1 MEPQD
6 ARSAFTRS
14 RVFRGPH
21 DENPYIPIRGW
32 NHPFLDSM
40 QFPRGHVRPP
50 GFRGFLSSA
59 VYRRR
64 AEGPDEKAWA
74 RIRAMQCVLGRGVC
88 FCRPSSR
95 RTARFLQQIS
105 SYKRLLPLAVE
116 DARRGPRKMPDQ
128 RIADEADFGGLLK
141 MASFVLQKARPPS
154 SQSCECFS
162 NAVGEGF
169 RVVDA
174 QAEGEG
180 LFRYPPALWYEKALI
195 AGERVGFCRQ
205 RSNMRR
211 LSRVRPIRMMS
222 CGRVR

>member
-50 GFRGFLSSA
+50 VFRGFLSSA

-105 SYKRLLPLAVE
+105 SYKRPIPPMKTRVPKSYREMPGQRIGADLHAFSSESFAPPGRLQLAICCNFRA
-116 DARRGPRKMPDQ
+116 ARRPK
-128 RIADEADFGGLLK
+128 ADDHLQVMLRHPSRTRPHEA
-141 MASFVLQKARPPS
+141 PS
-154 SQSCECFS
+154 C
-162 NAVGEGF
+162 
-169 RVVDA
+169 
-174 QAEGEG
+174 
-180 LFRYPPALWYEKALI
+180 LTH
-195 AGERVGFCRQ
+195 
-205 RSNMRR
+205 
-211 LSRVRPIRMMS
+211 LSRPHGLRT
-222 CGRVR
+222 

>member
-1 MEPQD
+1 MKVTPSVEPQD

-50 GFRGFLSSA
+50 VFRGFLSSA

-74 RIRAMQCVLGRGVC
+74 RIRAIQCVLGRGVC
-88 FCRPSSR
+88 FCRPSGR

-116 DARRGPRKMPDQ
+116 DALRGPRKMPDQ

-141 MASFVLQKARPPS
+141 MACLLYTSHDRGNCRVCVVHPPS
-154 SQSCECFS
+154 RTPRPSAFGHASASQQDLCSGGDPHRSQLYELNLPPVS
-162 NAVGEGF
+162 YTHLVVGK
-169 RVVDA
+169 
-174 QAEGEG
+174 
-180 LFRYPPALWYEKALI
+180 LWE
-195 AGERVGFCRQ
+195 
-205 RSNMRR
+205 
-211 LSRVRPIRMMS
+211 
-222 CGRVR
+222 

>member
-50 GFRGFLSSA
+50 VFRGFLSSA

-116 DARRGPRKMPDQ
+116 DALRGPRKMPDQ

-141 MASFVLQKARPPS
+141 MASLCCRRRGRLHHNHVSALAMQLAKAFGSSTLRPRARVCSYIRQRCGTKRPS
-154 SQSCECFS
+154 SPG
-162 NAVGEGF
+162 NV
-169 RVVDA
+169 
-174 QAEGEG
+174 
-180 LFRYPPALWYEKALI
+180 
-195 AGERVGFCRQ
+195 
-205 RSNMRR
+205 
-211 LSRVRPIRMMS
+211 
-222 CGRVR
+222 